1 MKYRLNYKDKIY
13 SDIFSDSKEA
23 EAYIPEFKTLI
34 KEDKPLIIVEYIT
47 ELNLQTIYD
56 LTKQYGANKAMVI
69 IILKDKVRMTK
80 KEIQNALDLSAPTI
94 SRILGDFQNQ
104 IEKEVE
110 SLQHGVQ
117 IYYKLKEVKNG

>member
-1 MKYRLNYKDKIY
+1 MQYRLNYKDKIY
-13 SDIFSDSKEA
+13 SDMFSTSLEVED
-23 EAYIPEFKTLI
+23 YIPEFKTLL
-34 KEDKPLIIVEYIT
+34 KEDKPLIIIECIT

-56 LTKQYGANKAMVI
+56 LTKKYGANKAMVYF
-69 IILKDKVRMTK
+69 ILKDKGRMTK

-117 IYYKLKEVKNG
+117 IYYKLKEEKNG